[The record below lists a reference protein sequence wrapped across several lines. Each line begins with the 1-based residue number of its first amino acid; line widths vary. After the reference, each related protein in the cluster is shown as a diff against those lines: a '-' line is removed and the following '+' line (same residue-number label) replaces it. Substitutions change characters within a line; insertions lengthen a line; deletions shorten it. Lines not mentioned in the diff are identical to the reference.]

1 MIEALE
7 QRQVPF
13 TGSDSGKFLFAR
25 EKKARRRKKRKKGE
39 EVSLRYVVYVP
50 RRLHKK

>member
-25 EKKARRRKKRKKGE
+25 EKKRGGERREKRVRKCP
-39 EVSLRYVVYVP
+39 SDM
-50 RRLHKK
+50 